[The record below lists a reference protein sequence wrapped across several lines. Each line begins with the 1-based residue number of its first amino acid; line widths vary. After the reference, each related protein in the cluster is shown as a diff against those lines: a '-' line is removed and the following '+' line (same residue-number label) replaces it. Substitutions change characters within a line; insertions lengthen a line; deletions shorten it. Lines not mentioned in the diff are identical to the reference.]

1 MAKTVRLKCSSQS
14 DGRLTHYQVLQFL
27 RCPSSELVD
36 FALTLANLDRKEA
49 AVIEICGRKAYT
61 QEEAAE
67 ILDRSPDAVQKWWRS
82 GISKLQTAWSGRW
95 WIEKI
100 IE

>member
-1 MAKTVRLKCSSQS
+1 MLIKKRRKK
-14 DGRLTHYQVLQFL
+14 RMTHAQLIRFL

-36 FALTLANLDRKEA
+36 FALTLANLDKKEA
-49 AVIEICGRKAYT
+49 AVIDLCGRKAYT

-67 ILDRSPDAVQKWWRS
+67 ILDRSPDAIQKWWHS
-82 GISKLQTAWSGRW
+82 GTIKLKAAWSGRW

-100 IE
+100 LT